1 MFVMATKTSTKA
13 MTKKSLK
20 KIGIGW
26 KDIPRTKE
34 VKGEEDRGFPVKKK
48 LPTEERHEELLY
60 ADAERKVKLDELARL
75 HNAGEADTLTE
86 FIRKTTFDGRE
97 LVLFHLEVLR
107 DTTGT
112 YKGCLVELKHKQ
124 YAAACLEDR
133 GWGKA
138 VSNLNINTTNMNKSD
153 ELLLAEIRLL
163 EDKIKGADFRIIKDG
178 DKGGL
183 AALPGLDSGVAKA
196 GEDSSDKLLQAVSI
210 PVKVPQ

>member
-1 MFVMATKTSTKA
+1 MFVMATKAT
-13 MTKKSLK
+13 TKKSLK

-26 KDIPRTKE
+26 KDIPRVKE
-34 VKGEEDRGFPVKKK
+34 VKGAEDRGFPVKKK
-48 LPTEERHEELLY
+48 LPTEERLEEMIN
-60 ADAERKVKLDELARL
+60 ADNERKLKLDELARL

-107 DTTGT
+107 DTTGV
-112 YKGCLVELKHKQ
+112 YKGCAVELKHKQ

-138 VSNLNINTTNMNKSD
+138 VANLNINTTNMNKSD

-183 AALPGLDSGVAKA
+183 AALPGPDSGVAKA
-196 GEDSSDKLLQAVSI
+196 GEDAADKLLPAVSV
-210 PVKVPQ
+210 PVKIPQ

>member
-1 MFVMATKTSTKA
+1 MATTKA

-34 VKGEEDRGFPVKKK
+34 VKGAEDVGFPVKKK
-48 LPTEERHEELLY
+48 LPTEERHEEMIN
-60 ADAERKVKLDELARL
+60 ADMERKEKLDELARL
-75 HNAGEADTLTE
+75 HNAGEADTLTD

-112 YKGCLVELKHKQ
+112 YKGCTVELKHKQ
-124 YAAACLEDR
+124 YAAACLEER

-138 VSNLNINTTNMNKSD
+138 VATLNVNTTNMNKSD

-163 EDKIKGADFRIIKDG
+163 EDKIKGASFRIIEDG

-183 AALPGLDSGVAKA
+183 AALPGFNSGVAEA
-196 GEDSSDKLLQAVSI
+196 GKDAADQLLQAVSV